1 MLPTI
6 GRIVHYWPNNA
17 TTPTAA
23 IITAVHS
30 ATVVSLTAFP
40 FGVDPVAVN
49 SVPQSDD
56 EHQGRRWDWPAR
68 EE

>member
-6 GRIVHYWPNNA
+6 GRIVHYWPSRDS

-23 IITAVHS
+23 IVTAVHS
-30 ATVVSLTAFP
+30 ATVVSLTTFP

-49 SVPQSDD
+49 SVPQADD
-56 EHQGRRWDWPAR
+56 EHRERRWDWPAR
-68 EE
+68 E